1 MIQGLRLPSLLLFA
15 ALAASPA
22 AAYMAQNDFTVRQL
36 DDTRFEVQPRGGL
49 GSSEAWCAAGDF
61 VIRAL
66 GLPGNTPI
74 WRITEIPR
82 RSGESMV
89 FSLTSEGANSS
100 TGLASLGGGASVTA
114 AHAEA
119 LCWGLKDLRN
129 VD

>member
-1 MIQGLRLPSLLLFA
+1 MTLRLPSLLLSA
-15 ALAASPA
+15 TLAASPA
-22 AAYMAQNDFTVRQL
+22 AAYMTQNDLSVRQI
-36 DDTRFEVQPRGGL
+36 DETRFEVQPKGGL
-49 GSSEAWCAAGDF
+49 GNSEAWCAAGDY

-66 GLPGNTPI
+66 GLPVTTPI

-89 FSLTSEGANSS
+89 FSLSSEGANSS
-100 TGLASLGGGASVTA
+100 TGLVSFGGGSSVSA

-119 LCWGLKDLRN
+119 LCWGLEDLRS